1 MASGRSRRF
10 NRSNT
15 CSFLAWRNAMS
26 SNACRMGWCATSS
39 SAARMLANGSRST
52 RKRRSS
58 SCASPATSTA
68 LSSTKYSA
76 APTTCGCGSALR
88 CSFSMFHRI
97 ASRARVPADHGAGL
111 SQDGRRHARRHPQ
124 DGCRSA
130 ECKIGGGV
138 MKTWFSDIYADIDA
152 MRLDRFALEIDRQ
165 IGERSDYGVSGQATS
180 SPGPRS
186 FWSID
191 RDGNEGNR
199 HSRVWKSECSQA

>member
-1 MASGRSRRF
+1 MH
-10 NRSNT
+10 
-15 CSFLAWRNAMS
+15 CLSFLAWRNAMS

-58 SCASPATSTA
+58 SCASLGNVDGFIVNEILGGDDDLRLRFSFALQLLDAPSDSLEEHEFRQNMERDYLKAVAATLGA
-68 LSSTKYSA
+68 IRKMA
-76 APTTCGCGSALR
+76 ADPQN
-88 CSFSMFHRI
+88 
-97 ASRARVPADHGAGL
+97 ARL
-111 SQDGRRHARRHPQ
+111 
-124 DGCRSA
+124 
-130 ECKIGGGV
+130 GGGI
-138 MKTWFSDIYADIDA
+138 MKHWFSDIYADNDA